1 MALRPIAGKPAP
13 TLGVGVGLPAMAISS
28 ALRRYL
34 THIKAPRANPA

>member
-1 MALRPIAGKPAP
+1 
-13 TLGVGVGLPAMAISS
+13 LPAMAIPS